1 MDLHWNAAKTCDERE
16 AAKKGHI
23 HIDDIACRAER
34 FGDIE
39 TILLMHHSPR
49 YAPEKVPALVQEAL
63 PQRLFEKV
71 VYSPKVTQCSQH
83 NEETQA

>member
-1 MDLHWNAAKTCDERE
+1 MEATFLSQDVSPAE